1 LAEFVRRRKA
11 SQPLRG
17 TTALLIQHQLC
28 NQAPQVEALVAL
40 GLEPSKILWLDIP
53 YTASPRFR
61 RVVRDRLKIPK
72 QNFVVHRYR
81 VLEPYSTYQLR
92 RAQELVRLLLRR
104 RPKRLLVLDDGAYF
118 LEAAVGFRERLHN
131 LSVVEQTTR
140 GLIKMEEN

>member
-1 LAEFVRRRKA
+1 MARQKRRRRAGEGTPEPFGYDLDNAIPTLEQMPILAEFVRRRKA
-11 SQPLRG
+11 SQSLRG

-92 RAQELVRLLLRR
+92 RAQELVRL
-104 RPKRLLVLDDGAYF
+104 
-118 LEAAVGFRERLHN
+118 
-131 LSVVEQTTR
+131 
-140 GLIKMEEN
+140 